1 MKRSYDDVLSEYG
14 NIAYDESSILITG
27 VQQTIKT
34 PVKYEQKSASIFDSD
49 GRQVGAYIPEEQGDE
64 LAKRINMHGELVK
77 SLRDMVEIVGANFC
91 SSQDVK
97 RKYKIAR
104 ELLEQNK

>member
-1 MKRSYDDVLSEYG
+1 MTQREELNADQKKLNWLLGLEKETLADM
-14 NIAYDESSILITG
+14 AH
-27 VQQTIKT
+27 QQSKIIEKLQNAAKAQA
-34 PVKYEQKSASIFDSD
+34 V
-49 GRQVGAYIPEEQGDE
+49 PETNKDLLQ
-64 LAKRINMHGELVK
+64 

-91 SSQDVK
+91 SNHDVK

>member
-1 MKRSYDDVLSEYG
+1 MTQREELKPCPFCGSAAEDGMGYNYHKVCCSSLACRMSNMFFTKKEWNMRAKAQAVPEVNNAVL
-14 NIAYDESSILITG
+14 
-27 VQQTIKT
+27 Q
-34 PVKYEQKSASIFDSD
+34 
-49 GRQVGAYIPEEQGDE
+49 
-64 LAKRINMHGELVK
+64 

-91 SSQDVK
+91 SNQDVK

>member
-1 MKRSYDDVLSEYG
+1 MTQREELNAAKAQAVPEANQVL
-14 NIAYDESSILITG
+14 L
-27 VQQTIKT
+27 Q
-34 PVKYEQKSASIFDSD
+34 
-49 GRQVGAYIPEEQGDE
+49 
-64 LAKRINMHGELVK
+64 

-91 SSQDVK
+91 SNQDVK

>member
-49 GRQVGAYIPEEQGDE
+49 GHQVGAYIPDDQGDE
-64 LAKRINMHGELVK
+64 LAKRINLHGSLVEALK
-77 SLRDMVEIVGANFC
+77 YSVDFMEDRA
-91 SSQDVK
+91 SSKHDIDTVSEF
-97 RKYKIAR
+97 RK
-104 ELLEQNK
+104 LLEQSK